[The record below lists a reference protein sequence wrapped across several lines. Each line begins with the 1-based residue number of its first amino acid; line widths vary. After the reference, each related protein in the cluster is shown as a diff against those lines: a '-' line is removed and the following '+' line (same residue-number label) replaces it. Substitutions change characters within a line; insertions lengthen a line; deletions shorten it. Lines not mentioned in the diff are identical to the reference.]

1 MYYTGHDF
9 ESAKEYKTLEGA
21 KKAADKAGMN
31 VYDEDAVQIYPEP
44 VENPGEEQQQEQEEK
59 TAATAETA
67 QEQEGGQQQEAP
79 GEKPAEEQEVQEQ
92 EPAGIK
98 EESVTGVIRRVFDG
112 KLRLHRAPSF
122 SADTVCGVTK
132 FDERR
137 VTQKATTPEGVMYKT
152 ASGYYVSG
160 RPEHVEFIA
169 D

>member
-9 ESAKEYKTLEGA
+9 ESAKEYKTLAGA
-21 KKAADKAGMN
+21 KKAADKNGMN

-44 VENPGEEQQQEQEEK
+44 VEGSEGEQQEEE
-59 TAATAETA
+59 TAAAGETA
-67 QEQEGGQQQEAP
+67 QEQEGDQQQEAP

-122 SADTVCGVTK
+122 SSDTVCGVTK

>member
-1 MYYTGHDF
+1 MYYTGNDF
-9 ESAKEYKTLEGA
+9 ESAKEYKTLDGA
-21 KKAADKAGMN
+21 KKAADKNGMN

-44 VENPGEEQQQEQEEK
+44 VEGSEGEQQEEE
-59 TAATAETA
+59 TAAVGETA
-67 QEQEGGQQQEAP
+67 QEQEGGQQQETP
-79 GEKPAEEQEVQEQ
+79 DEKPAEEQEVQEQ

-122 SADTVCGVTK
+122 SSDTVCGVTK

>member
-9 ESAKEYKTLEGA
+9 ESAKEYKTLDGA
-21 KKAADKAGMN
+21 KKAADKNGMN

-44 VENPGEEQQQEQEEK
+44 VEDSKGEQQEEE
-59 TAATAETA
+59 TAAVGETA
-67 QEQEGGQQQEAP
+67 QEQEGNQQQEAP

-122 SADTVCGVTK
+122 SSDTVCGVTK

>member
-9 ESAKEYKTLEGA
+9 ESAKEYKTLDGA
-21 KKAADKAGMN
+21 KKAADKNGMN

-44 VENPGEEQQQEQEEK
+44 VEGSEGEQQEEE
-59 TAATAETA
+59 TAAVGETA
-67 QEQEGGQQQEAP
+67 QEQEGNQQQEAP

-122 SADTVCGVTK
+122 SSDTVCGVTK

>member
-1 MYYTGHDF
+1 MYYTGYDF
-9 ESAKEYKTLEGA
+9 ESAKEYKTLDGA
-21 KKAADKAGMN
+21 KKAADKNGMS

-44 VENPGEEQQQEQEEK
+44 VE
-59 TAATAETA
+59 TA

-79 GEKPAEEQEVQEQ
+79 DEKPAEEQEVQEQ
-92 EPAGIK
+92 EPDGIK

-122 SADTVCGVTK
+122 SSDTVCGVTK

>member
-9 ESAKEYKTLEGA
+9 ESAKEYKTLDGA
-21 KKAADKAGMN
+21 KKAADKNGMN

-44 VENPGEEQQQEQEEK
+44 VEGSEGEQQEEE
-59 TAATAETA
+59 TAAAGETA
-67 QEQEGGQQQEAP
+67 QEQEGNQQQEAP

-122 SADTVCGVTK
+122 SSDTVCGVTK

-137 VTQKATTPEGVMYKT
+137 VTQFQSTLPMRGETDCHRRLLRR
-152 ASGYYVSG
+152 S
-160 RPEHVEFIA
+160 
-169 D
+169 

>member
-9 ESAKEYKTLEGA
+9 ESAKEYKTLDGA
-21 KKAADKAGMN
+21 KKAADKNGMN
-31 VYDEDAVQIYPEP
+31 VYDEDAVQIYPKP
-44 VENPGEEQQQEQEEK
+44 VEGSEGEQQEEE
-59 TAATAETA
+59 TAAAGETA
-67 QEQEGGQQQEAP
+67 QEQEGDQQQEAP

-122 SADTVCGVTK
+122 SSDTVCGVTK

>member
-9 ESAKEYKTLEGA
+9 ESAKEYKTLDGA
-21 KKAADKAGMN
+21 KKAADKNGMN

-44 VENPGEEQQQEQEEK
+44 VEGSEGEQQEEE
-59 TAATAETA
+59 TAAAGETA
-67 QEQEGGQQQEAP
+67 QEQEGDKQQEVP

-112 KLRLHRAPSF
+112 KLRLRRAPSF
-122 SADTVCGVTK
+122 SSDTVCGVTK

-169 D
+169 E

>member
-9 ESAKEYKTLEGA
+9 ESAKEYKTLDGA
-21 KKAADKAGMN
+21 KKAADKNGMN

-44 VENPGEEQQQEQEEK
+44 VEGSEGEQQEEE
-59 TAATAETA
+59 TAAAGETA
-67 QEQEGGQQQEAP
+67 QEQEGDQQHQQQEAP

-122 SADTVCGVTK
+122 SSDTVCGVTK

>member
-1 MYYTGHDF
+1 MYYIGHDF
-9 ESAKEYKTLEGA
+9 ESAKEYKTLDGA
-21 KKAADKAGMN
+21 KKAADKNGMN

-44 VENPGEEQQQEQEEK
+44 VEGSEGEQQEEE
-59 TAATAETA
+59 TAAAGETA
-67 QEQEGGQQQEAP
+67 QEQEGDQQQEAP

-122 SADTVCGVTK
+122 SSDTVCGVTK

>member
-9 ESAKEYKTLEGA
+9 ESAKEYKTLDGA
-21 KKAADKAGMN
+21 KKAADKNGMN

-44 VENPGEEQQQEQEEK
+44 VEGSEGEQQEK
-59 TAATAETA
+59 ETAAAGETA
-67 QEQEGGQQQEAP
+67 QEQEDDQQQEAP

-122 SADTVCGVTK
+122 SSDTVCGVTK

>member
-9 ESAKEYKTLEGA
+9 ESAKEYKTLDGA
-21 KKAADKAGMN
+21 KKAADKNGMS

-44 VENPGEEQQQEQEEK
+44 VEGSEGEQQEEE
-59 TAATAETA
+59 TAAAGETA
-67 QEQEGGQQQEAP
+67 QEQEGDQQQEAP

-122 SADTVCGVTK
+122 SSDTVCGVTK

>member
-9 ESAKEYKTLEGA
+9 ESAKEYKTLDGA
-21 KKAADKAGMN
+21 KKAADKNGMN

-44 VENPGEEQQQEQEEK
+44 VEGSEGEQQEEE
-59 TAATAETA
+59 TAAAGETA
-67 QEQEGGQQQEAP
+67 QEQEGDQQQEAP

-122 SADTVCGVTK
+122 SSDTVCGVTK

-160 RPEHVEFIA
+160 HPEHVEFIA

>member
-9 ESAKEYKTLEGA
+9 ESAKEYKTLDGA
-21 KKAADKAGMN
+21 KKAADKNGMN

-44 VENPGEEQQQEQEEK
+44 VEGSEGEQQEEE
-59 TAATAETA
+59 TAAVGETA
-67 QEQEGGQQQEAP
+67 QEQEGDQQQEAP

-122 SADTVCGVTK
+122 SSDTVCGVTK

>member
-1 MYYTGHDF
+1 MYYTGYDF
-9 ESAKEYKTLEGA
+9 ESAKEYKTLDGA
-21 KKAADKAGMN
+21 KKAAGKNGMS

-44 VENPGEEQQQEQEEK
+44 VEDSKGEQQEEE
-59 TAATAETA
+59 TAAAGETA
-67 QEQEGGQQQEAP
+67 QEQEGGQEQEAP
-79 GEKPAEEQEVQEQ
+79 GEKPAEGQEVQEP

-122 SADTVCGVTK
+122 SSDTVCGVTK

>member
-9 ESAKEYKTLEGA
+9 ESAKEYKTLDGA
-21 KKAADKAGMN
+21 KKAADKNGMN

-44 VENPGEEQQQEQEEK
+44 VEGSEGEQQEEE
-59 TAATAETA
+59 TAAVGETA

-79 GEKPAEEQEVQEQ
+79 DEKPAEKQEVQEQ
-92 EPAGIK
+92 EPDGIK

-122 SADTVCGVTK
+122 SSDTVCGVTK

>member
-21 KKAADKAGMN
+21 KKAADKNGMN

-44 VENPGEEQQQEQEEK
+44 VEGSEGEQQEEE
-59 TAATAETA
+59 TAAAGETA
-67 QEQEGGQQQEAP
+67 QEQEGDQQQEAP

-98 EESVTGVIRRVFDG
+98 EESVTGVIRRVFAG

>member
-9 ESAKEYKTLEGA
+9 ESAKEYKTLDGA
-21 KKAADKAGMN
+21 KKAADKNGMN

-44 VENPGEEQQQEQEEK
+44 VEGSEGEQQEEE
-59 TAATAETA
+59 TAAVGETA

-79 GEKPAEEQEVQEQ
+79 DEKPAEEQEVQEQ
-92 EPAGIK
+92 EPDGIK

-122 SADTVCGVTK
+122 SSDTVCGVTK

>member
-9 ESAKEYKTLEGA
+9 ESAKEYKTLDGA
-21 KKAADKAGMN
+21 KKAADKNGMN

-44 VENPGEEQQQEQEEK
+44 VEGSEGEQQEEE
-59 TAATAETA
+59 TAAAGETA
-67 QEQEGGQQQEAP
+67 QEQEGDQQQEAP
-79 GEKPAEEQEVQEQ
+79 GEKPAEGQEVQEQ
-92 EPAGIK
+92 EPVGIK

-122 SADTVCGVTK
+122 SSDTVCGVTK

>member
-9 ESAKEYKTLEGA
+9 ESAKEYKTLDGA
-21 KKAADKAGMN
+21 KKAADKNGMN

-44 VENPGEEQQQEQEEK
+44 VEGSEGEQQEEE
-59 TAATAETA
+59 TAAAGETA

-79 GEKPAEEQEVQEQ
+79 GEKPAEGQEVQEQ

-122 SADTVCGVTK
+122 SSDTVCGVTK

>member
-9 ESAKEYKTLEGA
+9 ESAKEYKTLDGA
-21 KKAADKAGMN
+21 KKAADKNGMN

-44 VENPGEEQQQEQEEK
+44 VEGSEGEQQEEE
-59 TAATAETA
+59 TAAAGETA
-67 QEQEGGQQQEAP
+67 QEQEGDQQQEAP

-112 KLRLHRAPSF
+112 KLRLHREPSF
-122 SADTVCGVTK
+122 SSDTVCGVTK

>member
-9 ESAKEYKTLEGA
+9 ESAKEYKTLDGA
-21 KKAADKAGMN
+21 KKAADKNGMN

-44 VENPGEEQQQEQEEK
+44 AEGSEGEQQEK
-59 TAATAETA
+59 ETAAVGETA
-67 QEQEGGQQQEAP
+67 QEQEGNQQQEAP

-122 SADTVCGVTK
+122 SSDTVCGVTK

>member
-1 MYYTGHDF
+1 MYYIGHDF
-9 ESAKEYKTLEGA
+9 ESAKEYKTLDGA
-21 KKAADKAGMN
+21 KKAADKNGMN

-44 VENPGEEQQQEQEEK
+44 VEGSEGEQQEEE
-59 TAATAETA
+59 TAAAGETA
-67 QEQEGGQQQEAP
+67 QEQEGDQQQEAP

-122 SADTVCGVTK
+122 SSDTVCGVTK

-160 RPEHVEFIA
+160 HPEHVEFIA

>member
-9 ESAKEYKTLEGA
+9 ESAKEYKTLDGA
-21 KKAADKAGMN
+21 KKAADKNGMN

-44 VENPGEEQQQEQEEK
+44 VEGSEGEQQEEE
-59 TAATAETA
+59 TAAAGETA
-67 QEQEGGQQQEAP
+67 QEQEGNQQQEAP
-79 GEKPAEEQEVQEQ
+79 DEKPAEEQEVQEQ
-92 EPAGIK
+92 EPDGIK

-122 SADTVCGVTK
+122 SSDTVCGVTK

>member
-9 ESAKEYKTLEGA
+9 ESAKEYKTLDGA
-21 KKAADKAGMN
+21 KKAADKNGMN

-44 VENPGEEQQQEQEEK
+44 VEGSEGEQQEEE
-59 TAATAETA
+59 TAAAGETA
-67 QEQEGGQQQEAP
+67 QEQEGDQQQEAP

-122 SADTVCGVTK
+122 SSDTVCGVTK

>member
-9 ESAKEYKTLEGA
+9 ESAKEYKTLDGA
-21 KKAADKAGMN
+21 KKAADKNGMN

-44 VENPGEEQQQEQEEK
+44 VEGSEGEQQEEE
-59 TAATAETA
+59 TAAAGETA
-67 QEQEGGQQQEAP
+67 QEQEGNQQQEAP

-122 SADTVCGVTK
+122 SSDTVCGVTK

-137 VTQKATTPEGVMYKT
+137 VTQKAKTPEGVMYKT

>member
-21 KKAADKAGMN
+21 KKAADKNGMN

-44 VENPGEEQQQEQEEK
+44 VEGSEGEQQEEE
-59 TAATAETA
+59 TAAVGETA
-67 QEQEGGQQQEAP
+67 QEQEGNQQQEAP

-122 SADTVCGVTK
+122 SSDTVCGVTK

>member
-9 ESAKEYKTLEGA
+9 ESAKEYKTLDGA
-21 KKAADKAGMN
+21 KKAADKNGMN

-44 VENPGEEQQQEQEEK
+44 VEGSEGEQQEEE
-59 TAATAETA
+59 TAAIGETA

-79 GEKPAEEQEVQEQ
+79 DEKPAEEQEVQEQ
-92 EPAGIK
+92 EPDGIK

-122 SADTVCGVTK
+122 SSDTVCGVTK

>member
-9 ESAKEYKTLEGA
+9 ESAKEYKTLDGA
-21 KKAADKAGMN
+21 KKAADKNGMN

-44 VENPGEEQQQEQEEK
+44 VEGSEGEQQEEE
-59 TAATAETA
+59 TAAVCETA
-67 QEQEGGQQQEAP
+67 QEQEGNQQQEAP

-122 SADTVCGVTK
+122 SSDTVCGVTK

>member
-9 ESAKEYKTLEGA
+9 ESAKEYKTLDGA
-21 KKAADKAGMN
+21 KKAADKNGMS

-44 VENPGEEQQQEQEEK
+44 VEDSKGEQQEEE
-59 TAATAETA
+59 TAAAGETA

-79 GEKPAEEQEVQEQ
+79 DEKPAEEQEVQEQ
-92 EPAGIK
+92 KPAGIK

-122 SADTVCGVTK
+122 SPDTVCGVTK

-137 VTQKATTPEGVMYKT
+137 VTQKVTTPEGVMYKT

-160 RPEHVEFIA
+160 RPEHVEFIT

>member
-9 ESAKEYKTLEGA
+9 ESAKEYKTLDGA
-21 KKAADKAGMN
+21 KKAADKNGMN

-44 VENPGEEQQQEQEEK
+44 VEGSEGEQQEEE
-59 TAATAETA
+59 TAAAGETA
-67 QEQEGGQQQEAP
+67 QEQEGNQQQEAP

-122 SADTVCGVTK
+122 SSDTVCGVTK

>member
-1 MYYTGHDF
+1 MYYIGHDF
-9 ESAKEYKTLEGA
+9 ESAKEYKTLDGA
-21 KKAADKAGMN
+21 KKAADKNGMN

-44 VENPGEEQQQEQEEK
+44 VEGSEGEQQEK
-59 TAATAETA
+59 ETAAVGETA
-67 QEQEGGQQQEAP
+67 QEQEGNQQQEAP

-98 EESVTGVIRRVFDG
+98 EESVTGVIRRAFDG

-122 SADTVCGVTK
+122 SSDTVCGVTK

>member
-9 ESAKEYKTLEGA
+9 ESAKEYKTLDGA
-21 KKAADKAGMN
+21 KKAADKNGMN

-44 VENPGEEQQQEQEEK
+44 VEGSEGEQQEEE
-59 TAATAETA
+59 TAAVGETA
-67 QEQEGGQQQEAP
+67 QEQEGNQQQEAP
-79 GEKPAEEQEVQEQ
+79 GEKPEEEQEVQEQ

-122 SADTVCGVTK
+122 SSDTVCGVTK

>member
-9 ESAKEYKTLEGA
+9 ESAKEYKTLDGA
-21 KKAADKAGMN
+21 KKAADKNGMS

-44 VENPGEEQQQEQEEK
+44 VEDSKGEQQEEE
-59 TAATAETA
+59 TAAAGETA

-79 GEKPAEEQEVQEQ
+79 DEKPAEEQEVQEQ
-92 EPAGIK
+92 EPDGIK

-112 KLRLHRAPSF
+112 KLRLHRVPSF
-122 SADTVCGVTK
+122 SSDTVCGVTK

>member
-1 MYYTGHDF
+1 MYYTGYDF
-9 ESAKEYKTLEGA
+9 ESAKEYKTLDGA
-21 KKAADKAGMN
+21 KKAADKNGMN

-44 VENPGEEQQQEQEEK
+44 VEGSEGEQQEEE
-59 TAATAETA
+59 TAAAGETA
-67 QEQEGGQQQEAP
+67 QEQEGDQQQEAP

-122 SADTVCGVTK
+122 SSDTVCGVTK

-137 VTQKATTPEGVMYKT
+137 ATQKVTTPEGVMYKT

>member
-9 ESAKEYKTLEGA
+9 ESAKEYKTLDGA
-21 KKAADKAGMN
+21 KKAADKNGMS

-44 VENPGEEQQQEQEEK
+44 VEDSKGEQQEEE
-59 TAATAETA
+59 TAAAGETA
-67 QEQEGGQQQEAP
+67 QEQEGGQEQEVP
-79 GEKPAEEQEVQEQ
+79 GEKPAEGQEVQEQ

-122 SADTVCGVTK
+122 SSDTVCGVTK

-137 VTQKATTPEGVMYKT
+137 VAQKATTPEGVMYKT

>member
-9 ESAKEYKTLEGA
+9 ESAKEYKTLDGA
-21 KKAADKAGMN
+21 KKAADKNGMN

-44 VENPGEEQQQEQEEK
+44 VEGSEGEQQEEE
-59 TAATAETA
+59 TAAVGETA

-79 GEKPAEEQEVQEQ
+79 GEKPAGEQEVQEQ
-92 EPAGIK
+92 EPDGIK

-122 SADTVCGVTK
+122 SSDTVCGVTK

>member
-9 ESAKEYKTLEGA
+9 ESAKEYKTLDGA
-21 KKAADKAGMN
+21 KKAADKNGMN

-44 VENPGEEQQQEQEEK
+44 VEGSEGEQQEEE
-59 TAATAETA
+59 TAAAGETA
-67 QEQEGGQQQEAP
+67 QEQEGGQQQETP
-79 GEKPAEEQEVQEQ
+79 DEKPAEEQEVQEQ

-122 SADTVCGVTK
+122 SSGTVCGVTK